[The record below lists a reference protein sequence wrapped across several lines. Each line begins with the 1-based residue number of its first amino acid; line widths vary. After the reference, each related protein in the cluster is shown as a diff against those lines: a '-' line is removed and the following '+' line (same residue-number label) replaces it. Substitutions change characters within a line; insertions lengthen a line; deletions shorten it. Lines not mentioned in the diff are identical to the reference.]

1 MALMSEAGSVLELWR
16 YPVKS
21 MGGESLDRAT
31 VNELGFVGDRLWAIR
46 DETTGL
52 VTDGKKIPKLMTC
65 YARYLQEPGPAASD
79 LPPPVA
85 ITLPDGCVLRSD
97 DSDVHQRLSSY
108 CDRSVTLISRE
119 SASFFDVHTLHLL
132 STASVAALQAAT
144 PSSKF
149 SASRFRP
156 NLLIDTGEVVGRVEH
171 GWCGSSATVGTLR
184 IRFEA
189 PTERCSMVMRAH
201 GEWPDD
207 PAILKAVVE
216 DGNFVGVYGTVER
229 AGAVK
234 LGQILEVLAAKKP

>member
-1 MALMSEAGSVLELWR
+1 MGLMSEVGSVLELWR

-21 MGGESLDRAT
+21 MGGESLARAT
-31 VNELGFVGDRLWAIR
+31 VTELGFVGDRLWAIR
-46 DETTGL
+46 DETTAL

-65 YARYLQEPGPAASD
+65 RARYLQEPGPAASD

-85 ITLPDGCVLRSD
+85 ITLPDGSVLRSD
-97 DSDVHQRLSSY
+97 DSDVHQQLSAY
-108 CDRSVTLISRE
+108 CDRPVTLICRE
-119 SASFFDVHTLHLL
+119 SASFYDVHTLHLL

-156 NLLIDTGEVVGRVEH
+156 NLLIDTGELVGHAEQ
-171 GWCGSSATVGTLR
+171 GWCGGSGAVGTLR
-184 IRFEA
+184 IRFET

-201 GEWPDD
+201 SNLPDD

-216 DGNFVGVYGTVER
+216 DGNYVGVYGTVER
-229 AGAVK
+229 AGAVE
-234 LGQILEVLAAKKP
+234 LGEYLRLDANAP